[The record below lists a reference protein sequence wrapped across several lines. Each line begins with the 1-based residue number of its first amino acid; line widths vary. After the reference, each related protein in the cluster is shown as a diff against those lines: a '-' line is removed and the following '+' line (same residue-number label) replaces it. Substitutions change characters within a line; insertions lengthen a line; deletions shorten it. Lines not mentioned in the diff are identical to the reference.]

1 MLFNIVDEH
10 QDSTFL
16 FTEPDSLVGF
26 WIALDDAKIDNGC
39 LWMIPG
45 SHKTADLQRRF
56 IRNPN
61 KGVADELM
69 VFQGTN
75 PEYEQSSYIPV
86 AVEKCNNKTIKYKNY
101 VHIA

>member
-26 WIALDDAKIDNGC
+26 WIALDDARIENGC

-61 KGVADELM
+61 NCAADEPM
-69 VFQGTN
+69 IFQGTN
-75 PEYEQSSYIPV
+75 PEYDQSLYVPV
-86 AVEKCNNKTIKYKNY
+86 AVDKCNNTYIK
-101 VHIA
+101 II